1 MNAIV
6 LYFSYTGHTRKIAEK
21 LAHTQGAELVEIHT
35 KGRLG
40 KLNAFLV
47 QCPRAMMRKTAPIQP
62 ITQDLNNYDMITLAG
77 PVWAAYPAPVFN
89 AMIKLLPAGKNVQ
102 LLLVSGGGSGAT
114 KKSEDGTKKLVKK
127 QGCTVL
133 AYKELKG

>member
-6 LYFSYTGHTRKIAEK
+6 LYYSYTGHTKKIAEK

-40 KLNAFLV
+40 KLNAFVV
-47 QCPRAMMRKTAPIQP
+47 QCPRAMMRKTAAIQP
-62 ITQDLNNYDMITLAG
+62 IAQDLNGYDMITLAG
-77 PVWAAYPAPVFN
+77 PVWASYPAPAFN

-102 LLLVSGGGSGAT
+102 LLLVSGSGSGGT
-114 KKSEDGTKKLVKK
+114 KKSEEGTKRLVKK
-127 QGCTVL
+127 QNCTVL
-133 AYKELKG
+133 AYKDLKG

>member
-6 LYFSYTGHTRKIAEK
+6 LYYSYQGHTRKIAEK

-35 KGRLG
+35 KSRPG
-40 KLNAFLV
+40 KFNAYLV
-47 QCPRAMMRKTAPIQP
+47 QCPRARMRKTAAIQP
-62 ITQDLNNYDMITLAG
+62 VAQDLNGYDMITLAG
-77 PVWAAYPAPVFN
+77 PVWFGFPAPAFN

-102 LLLVSGGGSGAT
+102 LLLVSGNGSGGT
-114 KKSEDGTKKLVKK
+114 KKSEDGTKKLVKH

-133 AYKELKG
+133 AYKDLKG